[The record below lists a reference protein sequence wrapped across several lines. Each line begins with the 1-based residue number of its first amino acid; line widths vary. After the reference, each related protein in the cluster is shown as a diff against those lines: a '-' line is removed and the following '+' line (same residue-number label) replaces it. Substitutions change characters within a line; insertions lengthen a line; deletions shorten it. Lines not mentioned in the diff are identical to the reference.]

1 MDEAARRRKLTELV
15 AADGQAMAI
24 LRAVRELGLNDWA
37 IGAGFA
43 RNRVWDW
50 LSGYADRTPFAD
62 IDVLYHEPGDLRP
75 EREKEFEARL
85 GAAMPD
91 VPPWSVK
98 NQARMHLRNGDPPYG
113 STENALRFWLETPT
127 CVAVRLENDD
137 ALTVLAPHGLDDLF
151 SCVVRPTPS
160 GRRQIEAYRRRV
172 NGKNWAARWP
182 RLRIEDLAG

>member
-1 MDEAARRRKLTELV
+1 VDETARRRLIDLV

-24 LRAVRELGLNDWA
+24 LRAVRDLHLEDWA

-50 LSGYADRTPFAD
+50 LSGYYDRTAFAD
-62 IDVLYHEPGDLRP
+62 IDVLYHNATDRRP
-75 EREKEFEARL
+75 EIEKALEARL
-85 GAAMPD
+85 GAALPG

-127 CVAVRLENDD
+127 CVAVRLEPDD
-137 ALTVLAPHGLDDLF
+137 AITVLAPHGLDDLF
-151 SCVVRPTPS
+151 ALVVRPTPS
-160 GRRQIEAYRRRV
+160 GRRQIEAFRRRMIE
-172 NGKNWAARWP
+172 KNWTARWP
-182 RLRIEDLAG
+182 RLRIEGLLA